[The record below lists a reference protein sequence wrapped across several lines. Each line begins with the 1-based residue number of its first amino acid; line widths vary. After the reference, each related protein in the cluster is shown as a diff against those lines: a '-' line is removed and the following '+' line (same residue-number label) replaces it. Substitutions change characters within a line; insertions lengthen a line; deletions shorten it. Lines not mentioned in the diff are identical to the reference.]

1 MAMLPKPEFHD
12 IKGPSGPDIAAIFGD
27 RLTLTYWDFWCL
39 LVARDYHGNDL
50 RELQKVLINQRMK
63 ERFWSFYK
71 KHLVEDL
78 IALVMDLETRLSGL
92 EKPEKILAYF
102 PERLIKKES
111 AKAVRNILKQ
121 EVSYPPSEPMLR
133 SPRRLLEKEAFRGMW
148 PELPVDPTF
157 FADALRPL
165 FIPKKKTGYFS
176 KDSTFDLSRKVEKAV
191 AKEIS
196 KARQCHNPETHKYAV
211 YRAALS
217 LFHEEH
223 HWDDSYGTMGD
234 LGQEWVKAVLSAT
247 PNSMGAAPNIF
258 LKDILMFFCWENY
271 GLSYAKDI
279 AAYILNLSLEEQ
291 RLAKDILADIQ
302 SRASQGFQE
311 YHAENA
317 ERILSLLGESATIK
331 PKRTLVKN
339 HHAT

>member
-1 MAMLPKPEFHD
+1 MLPKPEFYD

-39 LVARDYHGNDL
+39 LAARQEHGNDL
-50 RELQKVLINQRMK
+50 RELQKTLIDQRMNG
-63 ERFWSFYK
+63 RFWSFYK
-71 KHLVEDL
+71 RDLVEDL
-78 IALVMDLETRLSGL
+78 ITLVVDLEIRLSGL
-92 EKPEKILAYF
+92 ETPEKILAYF

-121 EVSYPPSEPMLR
+121 EGSYPPSEPMLR

-148 PELPVDPTF
+148 PELPIDPTS
-157 FADALRPL
+157 FAGALRPL
-165 FIPKKKTGYFS
+165 FIPSKKMGYFS
-176 KDSTFDLSRKVEKAV
+176 KDSTFDLSGKVEKAV

-196 KARQCHNPETHKYAV
+196 KAHQSHNPEAHKHAI

-234 LGQEWVKAVLSAT
+234 LGQEWVKALLSTT
-247 PNSMGAAPNIF
+247 PESIGSASSIF
-258 LKDILMFFCWENY
+258 LKDLLMFFCWENY
-271 GLSYAKDI
+271 GLSYSKDV
-279 AAYILNLSLEEQ
+279 AAYILSRPLEEQ
-291 RLAKDILADIQ
+291 RLAKDILTDIQ

-317 ERILSLLGESATIK
+317 EKILSFLGVSPPTK
-331 PKRTLVKN
+331 PRLTLMNN